1 MNTNNSNANIFSHTS
16 KTKKENAN
24 TIYISEKVDKLDEL
38 VEAVN
43 ILTINDAKYYE
54 SNTATASDAQGGI
67 VRNPETVAHNSNGN
81 ETVTHT
87 SNVNFEQK
95 LLSNRTIPV
104 VALMMN
110 PSIDQI
116 IAPIL
121 MAPQTLLMPGTK

>member
-67 VRNPETVAHNSNGN
+67 VRNPETVAHNSNRN

-87 SNVNFEQK
+87 SNRNFEPK
-95 LLSNRTIPV
+95 SLINWTIPIFPPV
-104 VALMMN
+104 MN
-110 PSIDQI
+110 PEIDQGV
-116 IAPIL
+116 APIVL
-121 MAPQTLLMPGTK
+121 TPHLLFASATK